1 MLKSMKMKNVC
12 VMYLREHAVSAQVWK
27 VSSLLKWWCSAQRN
41 NVVDLLYYEQS
52 LCLRCSHT
60 ERGSRVQE
68 QLWTIRSK
76 TSQNRRAVSYSSC
89 TSHRRPVTFVLLI
102 VYYFFKGL
110 AGTIGHLEAFMWGK
124 NKRCVLILTL
134 HFRGRTTQGWKL
146 SKTPC
151 HSKEQQLK
159 TIRIRMT
166 NLYFCN
172 KKKHL
177 NWNTERALHISTERW
192 A

>member
-1 MLKSMKMKNVC
+1 MLRPG
-12 VMYLREHAVSAQVWK
+12 L

-76 TSQNRRAVSYSSC
+76 TSQNWRAVSHSSC

-102 VYYFFKGL
+102 VLHFFKGL
-110 AGTIGHLEAFMWGK
+110 AGTIGHLEAFMWRKTNVVFLFLLFSSGEELHRGEGFHLLAWLPATVK
-124 NKRCVLILTL
+124 NNSWNCSPNQISRL
-134 HFRGRTTQGWKL
+134 HFARKISL
-146 SKTPC
+146 
-151 HSKEQQLK
+151 
-159 TIRIRMT
+159 I
-166 NLYFCN
+166 
-172 KKKHL
+172 
-177 NWNTERALHISTERW
+177 ERQKSLCTYQ
-192 A
+192 